1 MTTFG
6 STLLKAIATA
16 ASFSRM
22 FAAIVCALPFLPFL
36 QPAAAA
42 ADAGGANRLAEEAHD
57 YCVLGAGPA
66 GLQVGQ
72 LMLARGYDYVIIER
86 SGHAGS
92 FFARYVHVHCSN
104 MCTR

>member
-1 MTTFG
+1 MTTYG
-6 STLLKAIATA
+6 SRLLKAIATA

-22 FAAIVCALPFLPFL
+22 FAAIVCVLPFL

-42 ADAGGANRLAEEAHD
+42 ADAGDANRLAEEAHD